1 MKTTINKKQT
11 KAYLIFM
18 DESGDT
24 GFKFTKGS
32 SGFFVLCLVIF
43 DKPKKAEKASS
54 RIKLLRKELKL
65 PDKFE
70 FKFST
75 TTTTKI
81 KETFLKTVK
90 NENFF
95 YRAVVVNKK
104 KLASLHS
111 HQKQEL
117 LYLITAET
125 LLLRGQPLNKST
137 LILDRINRQFLKKMN
152 FFLNRRLNTRL
163 SKIIKKIKADNSAN
177 NNLLQLTD
185 MVCGAIY
192 RKYSRRDEKFYHL
205 IKTKEEEIYVP
216 Y

>member
-1 MKTTINKKQT
+1 M
-11 KAYLIFM
+11 
-18 DESGDT
+18 
-24 GFKFTKGS
+24 
-32 SGFFVLCLVIF
+32 
-43 DKPKKAEKASS
+43 
-54 RIKLLRKELKL
+54 
-65 PDKFE
+65 
-70 FKFST
+70 
-75 TTTTKI
+75 
-81 KETFLKTVK
+81 
-90 NENFF
+90 
-95 YRAVVVNKK
+95 
-104 KLASLHS
+104 HS

-125 LLLRGQPLNKST
+125 LLLRGKPLNKAT

-192 RKYSRRDEKFYHL
+192 RKYSRRDEKFYRL